1 MTGYQQGDDGS
12 LGKQTIA
19 CRTKADSTN
28 ATMKLT
34 TGKEIIEIEGEEA
47 KNDSFFEMDKDTE
60 TGSRGD
66 RDLSEEMIRI
76 EDHVLFPF
84 YDL

>member
-1 MTGYQQGDDGS
+1 MDQKELTEV
-12 LGKQTIA
+12 LGKDENEQIIEMI
-19 CRTKADSTN
+19 
-28 ATMKLT
+28 MKD
-34 TGKEIIEIEGEEA
+34 GIEIIEIEGEEA

>member
-1 MTGYQQGDDGS
+1 MDQKELTEV
-12 LGKQTIA
+12 LGKDENEQILEMI
-19 CRTKADSTN
+19 
-28 ATMKLT
+28 MKD
-34 TGKEIIEIEGEEA
+34 GIEIIEIEQEA
-47 KNDSFFEMDKDTE
+47 KNPSLFEMDKNTE